1 MTMLLLVF
9 CIGGEKI
16 YNMNELK
23 LINVSKLYKVGSYL
37 SRTYVEAVKN
47 INLEF
52 DMNTPFIFT
61 LAGESGSGKST
72 LAKLVLGIEKVTSGE
87 LIFNSKNI
95 DNMEKQ
101 ERKNYLKNVQPVF
114 QNPFETFNP
123 LRTVISYLYT
133 TAIKCGNIST
143 PGKKEEAQAI
153 VQTNLDRVGL
163 SYQEVEGKY
172 PHEFSGGQ
180 LQRLSIARALIPSPK
195 LLIAD
200 EPVSMV
206 DASLRMS
213 IVNLFKDLKDKYG
226 VSIIYITHDLATAYY
241 ISDYIAIMLRGQ
253 IIERGDVENVLMRP
267 LHPYSQLLKESILQP
282 VPNKRRKGR
291 ARKASFEVEEFN
303 LPGCKFT
310 ERCSFAEDICRRENP
325 KEYYVEGRTV
335 RCFLYEGE
343 ESSP

>member
-1 MTMLLLVF
+1 
-9 CIGGEKI
+9 
-16 YNMNELK
+16 
-23 LINVSKLYKVGSYL
+23 
-37 SRTYVEAVKN
+37 
-47 INLEF
+47 
-52 DMNTPFIFT
+52 
-61 LAGESGSGKST
+61 
-72 LAKLVLGIEKVTSGE
+72 
-87 LIFNSKNI
+87 
-95 DNMEKQ
+95 
-101 ERKNYLKNVQPVF
+101 
-114 QNPFETFNP
+114 
-123 LRTVISYLYT
+123 
-133 TAIKCGNIST
+133 
-143 PGKKEEAQAI
+143 
-153 VQTNLDRVGL
+153 
-163 SYQEVEGKY
+163 
-172 PHEFSGGQ
+172 
-180 LQRLSIARALIPSPK
+180 
-195 LLIAD
+195 
-200 EPVSMV
+200 MV

>member
-1 MTMLLLVF
+1 M
-9 CIGGEKI
+9 GGEKT
-16 YNMNELK
+16 YDMNELK

-72 LAKLVLGIEKVTSGE
+72 LAKLILGIEKVTSGE
-87 LIFNSKNI
+87 LIFNNKNL
-95 DNMEKQ
+95 DDMEKQ

-123 LRTVISYLYT
+123 LRTVVSYLYT

-143 PGKKEEAQAI
+143 PSKKEEALEI

-163 SYQEVEGKY
+163 SYEEVEGKY

-282 VPNKRRKGR
+282 VPKKRKKRR
-291 ARKASFEVEEFN
+291 ARKAFFEAEEFN
-303 LPGCKFT
+303 LPGCKFS
-310 ERCSFAEDICRRENP
+310 ERCSFTEDICRRENP
-325 KEYYVEGRTV
+325 KEYYVEGRAV

-343 ESSP
+343 ETSP